1 MAGQSREF
9 VQKQSSTHSSVLEE
23 AASALS
29 KTAARTV
36 ILTLLLVG
44 LSWWSWSAVDASLR
58 RHVRSQLETHL
69 DSTRAAVD
77 LWTEG
82 VLSQLVDASRD
93 AAVVEAVANAA
104 EAPQLDQLVA
114 RTLALGYVFTD
125 RSGAIVRSSGAGRT
139 ADQLPMP
146 VRDLEA
152 WLASPRPRMWSPA
165 YYGTESG
172 EAKPLLT
179 FSSPVSRG
187 GRVIGALHLL
197 VDPAGRFSEIMMI
210 ARPGASGETYAF
222 DSEGRMISQSRF
234 PEQLAAAGLLPDA
247 ATTTILQVDVRD
259 PGVSLPDGGQAAFPR
274 RQQPLT
280 RMVQAALASG
290 RGSDVDGYND
300 YRGVPVVGAWH
311 YSDRHGIGIASEV
324 DVAEAFEV
332 RVGLTRVLGLL
343 FALLAA
349 ALLLTVWSGHRNLQL
364 EARSL
369 RAESKAARLGQY
381 TLGRKLGEGGMGTV
395 YMARHALLRRATAVK
410 LIKAP
415 DDGKVSPER
424 FARFEREV
432 QLTAELTHPNTIAIF
447 DYGKT
452 PAGIFYYAMEY
463 LVGVDLDKLV
473 AHAGPLPA
481 GRVAYLILQACGSLA
496 EAHERGLIH
505 RDIKPG
511 NIMVCERG
519 GEYDRVKVL
528 DFGLVKSMEKTPSD
542 PTVTSDAGIAGTP
555 LYMAPEVLSKAG
567 AASVQ
572 SDIYALGAVMYFLL
586 AGRDLFPDR
595 DTVAVI
601 VAQMTLAPDPL
612 AELAPSVPPALAE
625 LVHRCLA
632 KDPAERPGSARELAA
647 LVRAVSPTDWDAE
660 TARTWWQEH
669 RAMLAAVPAH
679 D

>member
-1 MAGQSREF
+1 
-9 VQKQSSTHSSVLEE
+9 
-23 AASALS
+23 
-29 KTAARTV
+29 
-36 ILTLLLVG
+36 
-44 LSWWSWSAVDASLR
+44 
-58 RHVRSQLETHL
+58 
-69 DSTRAAVD
+69 
-77 LWTEG
+77 
-82 VLSQLVDASRD
+82 
-93 AAVVEAVANAA
+93 
-104 EAPQLDQLVA
+104 VA
-114 RTLALGYVFTD
+114 RTLALGYVITD
-125 RSGAIVRSSGAGRT
+125 RSGAIVRSRGAGRT
-139 ADQLPMP
+139 ADQLPVP
-146 VRDLEA
+146 VRELEA
-152 WLASPRPRMWSPA
+152 WLASPRARMWSPA

-234 PEQLAAAGLLPDA
+234 PEQLAAAGLLPEA

-280 RMVQAALASG
+280 RMVQAALTSG

-300 YRGVPVVGAWH
+300 YRGVPVG
-311 YSDRHGIGIASEV
+311 RC
-324 DVAEAFEV
+324 
-332 RVGLTRVLGLL
+332 L
-343 FALLAA
+343 ALLGQARYRHRERGRRGGGVRGPRGPHARARA
-349 ALLLTVWSGHRNLQL
+349 ALRAAGRRAPAHRL
-364 EARSL
+364 E
-369 RAESKAARLGQY
+369 RAPQPAAGGPLAARGVE
-381 TLGRKLGEGGMGTV
+381 GRAPRPIHARAQAGRGRHGTV

-555 LYMAPEVLSKAG
+555 LYMAP
-567 AASVQ
+567 
-572 SDIYALGAVMYFLL
+572 
-586 AGRDLFPDR
+586 
-595 DTVAVI
+595 
-601 VAQMTLAPDPL
+601 
-612 AELAPSVPPALAE
+612 
-625 LVHRCLA
+625 RC
-632 KDPAERPGSARELAA
+632 
-647 LVRAVSPTDWDAE
+647 
-660 TARTWWQEH
+660 
-669 RAMLAAVPAH
+669 
-679 D
+679 